1 MNKQNGRAVGMRMGA
16 ALSMASAIGISQAAP
31 DTPLSEQDFFAEVPI
46 VLSVSRL
53 AQPVSDAPSAVTVI
67 DRDMIRT
74 SGFRE
79 LADVFR
85 LVPGFYVGYDSGNAP
100 IVSHGLANSYFGRVQ
115 VLVDGR
121 SVYTP
126 SWGQVHWT
134 VLPVALEDVERIE
147 VTRGPNAAS
156 YGANSFT
163 GIINII
169 TRHPSQDPGAMISLR
184 SGDPDVKDALAR
196 YAGKAGGWDYR
207 VTAGHKEDSG
217 FDVRNDSQHTNYV
230 SVRGDYRLNNA
241 DSLQVQGGYIGGTLG
256 VGWFGED
263 LDGPRER
270 KAASGFSQL
279 RWQRAYAAD
288 DELSVQFYHS
298 FHQGREQ
305 VLTSRSG
312 AILPTLRRLE
322 DDSQRF
328 DLELQRIQGLSS
340 NLRAVWGAS
349 VRHDLVR
356 APQYLGK
363 TDTQVIKL
371 QRVFGHAEWHPSSA
385 WTINAGAMVEH
396 NDLTGTDTSPRLAAN
411 YHFNPQH
418 TIRLGVSK
426 AQRTPTM
433 LEYAANYDEVV
444 NTAGGPVADKQYLS
458 RNRLPPERVTVRELA
473 YLGNF
478 PRIGLALDIRLYH
491 EEIRDIILADNSATR
506 GLSDQYWD
514 FLGGNWINKRGVE
527 TQVRWRYGA
536 TQLSIAHSF
545 MQTREAGGQAENAE
559 RDLKRADPRH
569 LFGGLVSHQFGY
581 GVEGSIGYYYADDMT
596 PFGNSSDFIRAY
608 SRKDVRVAKKFKFG
622 TQRGE
627 IALVTQNVGEPYRE
641 FRWDQTKPLQRNDF
655 TRRTLVTLTTEF

>member
-1 MNKQNGRAVGMRMGA
+1 MIKRNGRAAGTRMGA
-16 ALSMASAIGISQAAP
+16 ALCAASVFGASACGASRAAS
-31 DTPLSEQDFFAEVPI
+31 DSLLSEQDFFAEVPI

-53 AQPVSDAPSAVTVI
+53 SQPVSEAPSAVTVI

-85 LVPGFYVGYDSGNAP
+85 LVPGFYVGYESGNVP
-100 IVSHGLANSYFGRVQ
+100 IVSHGLTNTYFGRVQ

-126 SWGQVHWT
+126 TWGQVHWPL
-134 VLPVALEDVERIE
+134 LPVALEDVDRIE

-156 YGANSFT
+156 YGANSFM
-163 GIINII
+163 GVINII

-196 YAGKAGGWDYR
+196 YAGMAGGWDFR

-217 FDVRNDSQHTNYV
+217 FDVRSDSQRMEYL

-241 DSLQVQGGYIGGTLG
+241 DSLQVQGGYAGGTWG
-256 VGWFGED
+256 VGWFGEA
-263 LDGPRER
+263 LDGPRAR
-270 KAASGFSQL
+270 QVASGFSQL

-288 DELSVQFYHS
+288 DELSLQFYHS
-298 FHQGREQ
+298 FHQSREQ
-305 VLTSRSG
+305 VLTTTSG

-328 DLELQRIQGLSS
+328 DLELQRIQGL
-340 NLRAVWGAS
+340 NDALRVVWGGS
-349 VRHDLVR
+349 LRHDLVR

-363 TDTQVIKL
+363 NGTQVVKL
-371 QRVFGHAEWHPSSA
+371 QRLFGHAEWHPAPA

-396 NDLTGTDTSPRLAAN
+396 NGLTGTDVAPRLAVSH
-411 YHFNPQH
+411 HFNPQH
-418 TIRLGVSK
+418 TIRLGVSR

-433 LEYAANYDEVV
+433 LEYAANYDEIL

-458 RNRLPPERVTVRELA
+458 TENLPPERVTVRELA

-478 PRIGLALDIRLYH
+478 PRIGLALDVRLYH
-491 EEIRDIILADNSATR
+491 EDIRDIILADNT
-506 GLSDQYWD
+506 GLSYWR
-514 FLGGNWINKRGVE
+514 FLSGNWINKRGVE

-536 TQLSIAHSF
+536 TQVSIAHSF
-545 MQTREAGGQAENAE
+545 MQTREAGGLSTTAE
-559 RDLKRADPRH
+559 RDLKRTDPRH
-569 LFGGLVSHQFGY
+569 LFGGLVSHQFGH
-581 GVEGSIGYYYADDMT
+581 GIEGSLGYYYADDMT

-608 SRKDVRVAKKFKFG
+608 SRKDVRLAKKFKLG
-622 TQRGE
+622 AQRGE
-627 IALVTQNVGEPYRE
+627 IALVTQNIGEPYRD
-641 FRWDQTKPLQRNDF
+641 FRWDQSKPLQRNEF
-655 TRRTLVTLTTEF
+655 TRRSLITLSTEF